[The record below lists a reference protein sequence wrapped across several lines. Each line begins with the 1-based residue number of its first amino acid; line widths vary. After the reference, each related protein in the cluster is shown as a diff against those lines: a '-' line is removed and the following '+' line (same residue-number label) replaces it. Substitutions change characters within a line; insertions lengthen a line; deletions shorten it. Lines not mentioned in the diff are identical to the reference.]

1 MNTVLTVIKL
11 LGGLAMFL
19 YGMEVMGD
27 GLKQG
32 SGAALKNF
40 LGKLTH
46 NTFLGLLTGTLVTAI
61 IQSSTATIVLTV
73 GLIGAGILNLR
84 QAVSIVLGA
93 NIGTTVTAQIIRL
106 MDIETSGGSILVFF
120 KPDTLAPIA
129 LIAGI
134 FLFMFLKKG
143 SSKNVGMIC
152 LGFGILFTG
161 LMGMTDAVEPLA
173 ESQAFVDALSFF
185 SDMPMLSIVTG
196 LVLTVII
203 QSSSA
208 MVGILQAL
216 SSTGTI
222 TFELV
227 YPMIMGINLGTCV
240 TTALVCSIGSS
251 KDAKRTGVVHIVFNT
266 IGTILF
272 MIGMTLM
279 RQAGFMPN
287 LWESICNSGVI
298 ANFQTIFNLITA
310 LVLLPFTG
318 LLVKLSCRIVKDDKD
333 EPNQYPELAALDRKL
348 LISPVLALSQV
359 TKSVAEMAKAARDN
373 VALSLEQFEGYD
385 EQRAEIINSREEQI
399 DRFTD
404 NAENYL
410 IELSH
415 GIESDRENSQVNVLM
430 QCTPNIERIGDY
442 ATNFDEMAK
451 KMADSSLTFSE
462 QAKKELVLLGDA
474 VREILRLTVDALELD
489 SESTARRIE
498 PLEQV
503 IDDMV
508 RMLKN
513 NHSARLRQGTCS
525 IDAGLVYMDL
535 LTHLERT
542 ADQCSNIALLVLGKN
557 NADIMNN
564 YHKYI
569 EELHASGDQT
579 YLAEQKNR
587 RDQYIAP
594 LEALLAE

>member
-46 NTFLGLLTGTLVTAI
+46 NTFLGLMTGALVTAI

-106 MDIETSGGSILVFF
+106 MDIDSSGGSLLVFF
-120 KPDTLAPIA
+120 KPDTLAPLA
-129 LIAGI
+129 LVIGI

-143 SSKNVGMIC
+143 ASKNVGMIC

-161 LMGMTDAVEPLA
+161 LMSMTDAVEPLA
-173 ESQAFVDALSFF
+173 ESEAFVNTLSYF
-185 SDMPMLSIVTG
+185 SDMPVLGIFTG

-216 SSTGTI
+216 SVTGVM

-227 YPMIMGINLGTCV
+227 YPIIMGINLGTCV

-272 MIGMTLM
+272 MIGMTLL
-279 RQAGFMPN
+279 RKAGFMAK
-287 LWESICNSGVI
+287 LWESVVDSGII

-318 LLVKLSCRIVKDDKD
+318 ALVKLACTIVKDDVK
-333 EPNQYPELAALDRKL
+333 EEEQYPELAALDKKL

-359 TKSVAEMAKAARDN
+359 TDSVAAMAKAARDN
-373 VALSLEQFEGYD
+373 VVLALEQFQGYD
-385 EQRAEIINSREEQI
+385 EQRTEVIDNREEQI

-404 NAENYL
+404 HVENYL

-415 GIESDRENSQVNVLM
+415 GIESERENHQINVLM

-451 KMADSSLTFSE
+451 KLTGTGLSFSE
-462 QAKKELVLLGDA
+462 NAKKEMALLGDA
-474 VREILRLTVDALELD
+474 VVEILRLTVDALEKD
-489 SESTARRIE
+489 SESIARRIE
-498 PLEQV
+498 PLEEV

-508 RMLKN
+508 LMVRN
-513 NHSARLRQGTCS
+513 NHSARLRNGMCS
-525 IDAGLVYMDL
+525 IETGLIYMDL

-542 ADQCSNIALLVLGKN
+542 ADQCSNIALLVLGKK
-557 NADIMNN
+557 NAEVMNN
-564 YHKYI
+564 YHNYI
-569 EELHASGDQT
+569 RELHTSGDLS
-579 YLAEQKNR
+579 YLAEEKNR
-587 RDQYIAP
+587 REQYISP
-594 LEALLAE
+594 LEAILI